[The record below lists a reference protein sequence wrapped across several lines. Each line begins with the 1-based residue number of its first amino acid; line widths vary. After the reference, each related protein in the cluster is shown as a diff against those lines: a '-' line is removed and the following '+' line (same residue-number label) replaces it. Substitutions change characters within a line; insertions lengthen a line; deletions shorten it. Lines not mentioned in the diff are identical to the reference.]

1 MRGALF
7 SRAELDAPFAVRSG
21 PLECGVFHAVVQG
34 GCTVRIEGED
44 PVALDR
50 GDVVYLPHGSDHT
63 LADDPARPA
72 TLRRQ
77 IGVRPGPDGM
87 DLLQVKGVGPRT
99 TLLCGRVDSDESDFH
114 PLVGL
119 LPDVVHASAGDH
131 QGVASQIPLLIQLL
145 VAETQQGGMG
155 SSATVA
161 RLTDL
166 LVLHVVRS
174 HVESMPDDAT
184 GWLRAMK
191 DPMIAP
197 VLALIHREPARSW
210 TAAGLAR
217 EVGMSRSAF
226 FRRFGNVVG
235 EGPIEYLTRWR
246 MHVASD
252 RLRDGASVA
261 AAARSVGYSTEAS
274 FSDAFLRIT
283 GSRPG
288 AVRDDVVTLP
298 GS

>member
-7 SRAELDAPFAVRSG
+7 SRAELEAPFSVRSG
-21 PLECGVFHAVVQG
+21 PLDCGVFHAVVEG
-34 GCTVRIEGED
+34 RCTIRIDGRE
-44 PVALDR
+44 PVEIGQ
-50 GDVVYLPHGSDHT
+50 GDVVYVPHGSDHT
-63 LADDPARPA
+63 LADTPNRPA

-87 DLLQVKGVGPRT
+87 DLLVIKGDGPRT

-119 LPDVVHASAGDH
+119 LPDIVHASGNLTE
-131 QGVASQIPLLIQLL
+131 GVASQIPLLIQLL
-145 VAETQQGGMG
+145 VTETQQGGLG
-155 SSATVA
+155 SAATVA

-174 HVESMPDDAT
+174 HVDSMPDDET

-191 DPMIAP
+191 DPMISP

-261 AAARSVGYSTEAS
+261 AAARAVGYSTEAA
-274 FSDAFLRIT
+274 FSDAFLRVT

-288 AVRDDVVTLP
+288 AVRDEMVSP
-298 GS
+298 